1 MLGCAAPSSIK
12 TEIWHIIVISPADS
26 RLILIRVIRSA
37 PVQLCKVWRLWNF
50 RNHQMGHWCKCLLL
64 VLGMLHG
71 ILTRSIEYSFLH
83 NFFGQECFF
92 SILYGP
98 SSHLEWWLQICQL
111 YILLQNCHFC
121 LNSLHRLCLAT
132 VCLMTAVCRAAAAQH
147 HATATVHAI
156 TDGRI
161 QVFLDNL
168 TFFKVTQQQQE
179 PGPVLA

>member
-1 MLGCAAPSSIK
+1 M
-12 TEIWHIIVISPADS
+12 E
-26 RLILIRVIRSA
+26 
-37 PVQLCKVWRLWNF
+37 WNF
-50 RNHQMGHWCKCLLL
+50 SNHQMGHWCKCLLL

-71 ILTRSIEYSFLH
+71 ILTRSIEYTFLH
-83 NFFGQECFF
+83 NFLDNNVFF
-92 SILYGP
+92 SCCMGHHHTLSGGFKSANFIFCCR
-98 SSHLEWWLQICQL
+98 IAAA
-111 YILLQNCHFC
+111 C
-121 LNSLHRLCLAT
+121 LNSLPRVCLAT